1 MASTN
6 LTRNATL
13 TATLA
18 SAWLCG
24 GMASISLLAI
34 PAISE
39 SSSNSIIVKQF
50 TKMYQIGRLTQPPA
64 TVLTSLLFLYAAWKS
79 HGESKMASSWKVLV
93 AAGASVL
100 PILGFTY
107 AILEPTSHALMD
119 MMHYR
124 DIERTDGQEERVL
137 VRKWGSL
144 NGVRAGMAGVA
155 TGLGVWV
162 LVD

>member
-1 MASTN
+1 
-6 LTRNATL
+6 
-13 TATLA
+13 
-18 SAWLCG
+18 
-24 GMASISLLAI
+24 
-34 PAISE
+34 
-39 SSSNSIIVKQF
+39 
-50 TKMYQIGRLTQPPA
+50 
-64 TVLTSLLFLYAAWKS
+64 
-79 HGESKMASSWKVLV
+79 MASSWKVLV

-100 PILGFTY
+100 SILGFTY

-137 VRKWGSL
+137 LRKWGSL
-144 NGVRAGMAGVA
+144 NGMRAGIAGVA